1 MQHWEHWVLQPIPYY
16 VPAGTYQLELL
27 LSKMIDFWF
36 ARYNAD
42 KNPPFTAYETVQPAF
57 CLYWSLFFF
66 PPDLL
71 SFLICKEHASLVL
84 SSVFF
89 PFHCL
94 LPHAVAFG
102 MGEDICRAKQPEKGI
117 FKALSA
123 SQLFCSL
130 SAGAAFCRRFLHE
143 TFSD

>member
-1 MQHWEHWVLQPIPYY
+1 MLIR
-16 VPAGTYQLELL
+16 TLL
-27 LSKMIDFWF
+27 LLLTKLF
-36 ARYNAD
+36 NL
-42 KNPPFTAYETVQPAF
+42 PFVYTGV
-57 CLYWSLFFF
+57 FFF

-123 SQLFCSL
+123 SQLF
-130 SAGAAFCRRFLHE
+130 
-143 TFSD
+143 